1 MTIKVLIA
9 DDHKLFRQGL
19 ISLMKTREDLVEVI
33 GEAETGEDAIRLVGQ
48 LHPDVVL
55 MDIYMPHGD
64 GLYATKEIRERFP
77 GIAVVLL
84 TASENDEHLYEA
96 VKLGVSGY
104 LLKSLDA
111 KELFELLAGIIRG
124 AGAACILHICADV
137 SHITGEMALSGY
149 DGLSLDSAVD
159 LAKEA
164 DRLPKNLLLIGNI
177 DARRII
183 QRGSVDDVRWE
194 TRRLLRKMS
203 KVKNF
208 IVSTACD
215 VPIDVPIRNLEAMI
229 EETHLWK
236 PRSRLL

>member
-33 GEAETGEDAIRLVGQ
+33 GEVETGKDAVRLAEQ

-64 GLYATKEIRERFP
+64 GLKATKEIRERFP
-77 GIAVVLL
+77 SIAVVIL

-111 KELFELLAGIIRG
+111 KELFELLAGIIEGEAAMTRSMVTRLLKGVAKRSMDG
-124 AGAACILHICADV
+124 AKGEEALTERELIVLRLVASGASNSYIAEKLSISV
-137 SHITGEMALSGY
+137 NTVKSHLKNI
-149 DGLSLDSAVD
+149 
-159 LAKEA
+159 LAKLQLENRTQA
-164 DRLPKNLLLIGNI
+164 AAYAVKLGLVSNSKDNLLNNHPSG
-177 DARRII
+177 
-183 QRGSVDDVRWE
+183 
-194 TRRLLRKMS
+194 
-203 KVKNF
+203 
-208 IVSTACD
+208 
-215 VPIDVPIRNLEAMI
+215 
-229 EETHLWK
+229 
-236 PRSRLL
+236 

>member
-33 GEAETGEDAIRLVGQ
+33 GEAETGEDAVRLAEQ

-64 GLYATKEIRERFP
+64 GLKATKEIRERFP
-77 GIAVVLL
+77 GIAVVIL

-111 KELFELLAGIIRG
+111 KELFELLAGIIEGEAAMTRSMATRLLKGVAKRLMDG
-124 AGAACILHICADV
+124 AKGEEALTERELIVLRLVASGASNPKIAEKLSISVNTVKSHLKNILSKLQLENRTQAAAYAVKSGLV
-137 SHITGEMALSGY
+137 SNSN
-149 DGLSLDSAVD
+149 D
-159 LAKEA
+159 
-164 DRLPKNLLLIGNI
+164 NLLNNHPSG
-177 DARRII
+177 
-183 QRGSVDDVRWE
+183 
-194 TRRLLRKMS
+194 
-203 KVKNF
+203 
-208 IVSTACD
+208 
-215 VPIDVPIRNLEAMI
+215 
-229 EETHLWK
+229 
-236 PRSRLL
+236 

>member
-33 GEAETGEDAIRLVGQ
+33 GEAETGKDAVRLAEQ

-64 GLYATKEIRERFP
+64 GLKATKEIRERFP
-77 GIAVVLL
+77 GIAVVIL

-111 KELFELLAGIIRG
+111 KELFELLAGIIEGEAAMTRSMATRLLKGVAKRSMDVTRG
-124 AGAACILHICADV
+124 EEALTERELTVLRLVASGASNSKIAEKLSISVNTVKSHLKNILSKLQLENRTQAAAYAVKSGLV
-137 SHITGEMALSGY
+137 SNSK
-149 DGLSLDSAVD
+149 D
-159 LAKEA
+159 
-164 DRLPKNLLLIGNI
+164 NLLDNHPSG
-177 DARRII
+177 
-183 QRGSVDDVRWE
+183 
-194 TRRLLRKMS
+194 
-203 KVKNF
+203 
-208 IVSTACD
+208 
-215 VPIDVPIRNLEAMI
+215 
-229 EETHLWK
+229 
-236 PRSRLL
+236 

>member
-33 GEAETGEDAIRLVGQ
+33 GEAETGEDAVRLAEQ

-64 GLYATKEIRERFP
+64 GLNATKEIRERFP
-77 GIAVVLL
+77 GIAVVIL

-111 KELFELLAGIIRG
+111 KELFELLAGIIEGEAAMTRSMATRLLKGVAKRLMDG
-124 AGAACILHICADV
+124 AKGEEALTERELIVLRLVASGASNPKIAEKLSISVNTVKSHLKNILSKLQLENRTQAAAYAVKSGLV
-137 SHITGEMALSGY
+137 SNSK
-149 DGLSLDSAVD
+149 D
-159 LAKEA
+159 
-164 DRLPKNLLLIGNI
+164 NLLDNHPSG
-177 DARRII
+177 
-183 QRGSVDDVRWE
+183 
-194 TRRLLRKMS
+194 
-203 KVKNF
+203 
-208 IVSTACD
+208 
-215 VPIDVPIRNLEAMI
+215 
-229 EETHLWK
+229 
-236 PRSRLL
+236 